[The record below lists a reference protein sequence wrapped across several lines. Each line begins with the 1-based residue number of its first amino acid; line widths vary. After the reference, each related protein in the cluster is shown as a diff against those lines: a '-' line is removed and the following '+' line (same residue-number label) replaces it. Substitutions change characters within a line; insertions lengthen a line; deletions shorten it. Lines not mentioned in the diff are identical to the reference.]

1 MNREIR
7 KIVKKYEKRGWY
19 LDRIGK
25 HYVYKHKE
33 GGCVTVSSTA
43 SDQNAF
49 KSIERD
55 FISES
60 KKNEHSEA

>member
-1 MNREIR
+1 MAINREV
-7 KIVKKYEKRGWY
+7 KKVVKKYESNGWY

-25 HYVYKHKE
+25 HYIYKHPK

-49 KSIERD
+49 KKIERD
-55 FISES
+55 F
-60 KKNEHSEA
+60 KNEERKWSD